1 MCQKTISMCQGKGS
15 LSHNNRAFAA
25 KNIDSSR
32 TADNITFVHQNLRDA
47 YDILFSDAVERYNAR
62 QKRNDRRIPD
72 YFHHLFSR
80 EPSACVIT
88 GTNKQKSFYEDL
100 VQIGTKDDTG
110 VGTPDSEIA
119 VACLREY
126 MEGFS
131 ERNPNFYVFNA
142 VMHLDEAT
150 PHLHIDYIPVGH
162 FSNGLDTRNAM
173 AKALEEMGYGKGA
186 NAINRWRLTEWEILH
201 QICKAHGVE
210 IAEPKKSRGYS
221 YTVEEY
227 GNHQDEIRRLNEE
240 KEQALS
246 ERDEARAE
254 LDKAAKKKVKLDEI
268 ESIEA
273 KESMF
278 GKKVTL
284 TKEDYDK
291 LSDTAKK
298 YVAMVKTNKKL
309 RSEHDT
315 AVQERDK
322 LKEQLSAVSSELA
335 AYKKAEKEKALFT
348 REKLNKEAKRIS
360 REDELSRKLK
370 KAEAFISACGLSSDY
385 QQFRYNSTI
394 KKARIWNEEKNF
406 MIIRS
411 KDKVQVIGKNKSVW
425 VLDTNALTV
434 THNTV
439 DTEPT
444 VTAFRSEQIKYHLHY
459 SAEYRKD
466 RLRKLVNNGE
476 ILSYLTELD
485 KAVENA
491 MERQVEKWKADDKE
505 YQQSLAVGDLC
516 KAQGLEN
523 MFRLCAREAVY
534 ADMVYI

>member
-15 LSHNNRAFAA
+15 LSHNNRAFAT

-47 YDILFSDAVERYNAR
+47 YDILFSDAVERYNTR

-80 EPSACVIT
+80 EPSASVIT

-162 FSNGLDTRNAM
+162 FDRGLDTRNAM
-173 AKALEEMGYGKGA
+173 AKALEEMGHGKGA

-221 YTVEEY
+221 YTVKEY
-227 GNHQDEIRRLNEE
+227 GEHQDKINALNAEIERLT
-240 KEQALS
+240 A
-246 ERDEARAE
+246 ERDETVAKFE
-254 LDKAAKKKVKLDEI
+254 KLAKKKVNIGEI
-268 ESIEA
+268 DSIEA

-284 TKEDYDK
+284 FKEDYDK

-298 YVAMVKTNKKL
+298 YVAMEKNIKKL
-309 RSEHDT
+309 KKERDA
-315 AVQERDK
+315 AVQELSA
-322 LKEQLSAVSSELA
+322 LKQQFEAVSSELA
-335 AYKKAEKEKALFT
+335 DYKKKE
-348 REKLNKEAKRIS
+348 
-360 REDELSRKLK
+360 EDVHYLSRKKLNTEAQRIK
-370 KAEAFISACGLSSDY
+370 REDQLSRDLQKARVFISACGLAED
-385 QQFRYNSTI
+385 FARYKFNKT
-394 KKARIWNEEKNF
+394 KN
-406 MIIRS
+406 
-411 KDKVQVIGKNKSVW
+411 
-425 VLDTNALTV
+425 
-434 THNTV
+434 
-439 DTEPT
+439 
-444 VTAFRSEQIKYHLHY
+444 
-459 SAEYRKD
+459 AE
-466 RLRKLVNNGE
+466 
-476 ILSYLTELD
+476 
-485 KAVENA
+485 
-491 MERQVEKWKADDKE
+491 
-505 YQQSLAVGDLC
+505 
-516 KAQGLEN
+516 LE
-523 MFRLCAREAVY
+523 
-534 ADMVYI
+534 

>member
-1 MCQKTISMCQGKGS
+1 MLWGYRRHSAGNPALRAVWFADLRIAANRFAHRAFSRQRVNSKRKVGVSMCQKTISRCQGKGS

-32 TADNITFVHQNLRDA
+32 TADNIVFVQQDLGEAYHQ
-47 YDILFSDAVERYNAR
+47 LFDEAIERYNAR
-62 QKRNDRRIPD
+62 QKRNDRKISD
-72 YFHHLFSR
+72 YFQHLFSR
-80 EPSACVIT
+80 EPSASVIT

-173 AKALEEMGYGKGA
+173 AKALEEMGHGKGA
-186 NAINRWRLTEWEILH
+186 NAINRWRLTEWEVLH
-201 QICKAHGVE
+201 QICKAYGVE

-227 GNHQDEIRRLNEE
+227 GKHQDEIRRLNEE
-240 KEQALS
+240 KEQAIS

-268 ESIEA
+268 EGIEA

-309 RSEHDT
+309 KSEHDT

-322 LKEQLSAVSSELA
+322 LKKQLSAVSSELA
-335 AYKKAEKEKALFT
+335 AYKKKEEDARYFS
-348 REKLNKEAKRIS
+348 REKMKKEATRIS

-370 KAEAFISACGLSSDY
+370 KAKAFISACGLSSDY

-394 KKARIWNEEKNF
+394 KSKN
-406 MIIRS
+406 
-411 KDKVQVIGKNKSVW
+411 
-425 VLDTNALTV
+425 
-434 THNTV
+434 
-439 DTEPT
+439 
-444 VTAFRSEQIKYHLHY
+444 
-459 SAEYRKD
+459 
-466 RLRKLVNNGE
+466 
-476 ILSYLTELD
+476 
-485 KAVENA
+485 
-491 MERQVEKWKADDKE
+491 
-505 YQQSLAVGDLC
+505 
-516 KAQGLEN
+516 LE
-523 MFRLCAREAVY
+523 
-534 ADMVYI
+534 